1 MSYLIKLN
9 LLAGPNMSID
19 LPEAK
24 ADTLQEVFSD
34 KFQYINLD
42 HYNIYHF
49 EELPIDGRRYQYRL
63 SSKGDLMTVVTHIAG
78 RAVLLVSVWTNMDYE
93 KRLREI
99 HQHILEMER
108 TSSIPTDFRG
118 MLSRGN
124 EQMVS
129 LTKYSICTLD
139 VHVFMPDMR
148 RLHSHGKSSLRRC
161 LSYWTDEH
169 KKAVAV
175 TGT

>member
-1 MSYLIKLN
+1 MSVE
-9 LLAGPNMSID
+9 

-49 EELPIDGRRYQYRL
+49 EEILIDGRRYQFRL

-108 TSSIPTDFRG
+108 TGTIPIDFRG
-118 MLSRGN
+118 IIDFN
-124 EQMVS
+124 
-129 LTKYSICTLD
+129 
-139 VHVFMPDMR
+139 F
-148 RLHSHGKSSLRRC
+148 SHYKIYGVD
-161 LSYWTDEH
+161 YF
-169 KKAVAV
+169 
-175 TGT
+175 

>member
-1 MSYLIKLN
+1 MENQSEF
-9 LLAGPNMSID
+9 LLNMSVE

-49 EELPIDGRRYQYRL
+49 EEILIDGRRYQFRL

-108 TSSIPTDFRG
+108 TGTIPIDFRDPG
-118 MLSRGN
+118 KWR
-124 EQMVS
+124 
-129 LTKYSICTLD
+129 D
-139 VHVFMPDMR
+139 VR
-148 RLHSHGKSSLRRC
+148 EKIYR
-161 LSYWTDEH
+161 
-169 KKAVAV
+169 
-175 TGT
+175 